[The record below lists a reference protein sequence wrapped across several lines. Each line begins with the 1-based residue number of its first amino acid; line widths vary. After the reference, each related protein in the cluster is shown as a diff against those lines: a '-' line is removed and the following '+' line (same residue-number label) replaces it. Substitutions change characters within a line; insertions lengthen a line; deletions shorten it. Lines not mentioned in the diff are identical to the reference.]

1 MSRIF
6 AIVMVALT
14 VLLLL
19 AGYMSAGGVSTSAST
34 PEAAVHSL
42 YDHVR
47 SHDLS
52 GAYRYVA
59 GASNVDERAFAR
71 DLGGRDGSLRTYSQL
86 QDVKTNVLHENDN
99 EAMVHA
105 ATHWSSAVGA
115 LYESRDLRVLKE
127 NGQWKVVWPA
137 DKAQNAP
144 PQVIPVN
151 FLRWDIVRR
160 SGEDDW
166 GAQNVE
172 EPHVR
177 IVSMNAI
184 EHETASGIKGV
195 IILGEIVNED
205 TVPAFVS
212 VGATLYGQNGQTL
225 GEESSFDKISHVLL
239 PKEVSPYRIDFP
251 GVRLADVKKAN
262 IQPNGLLVPA
272 SADPVIAVL
281 HQRLEDGGRGQKL
294 LKGELLNESGQTV
307 NIPHVL
313 ATYYDDSGRVIWVAD
328 GYVDHALQPQVAQ
341 PFAVQVRDDLPANS
355 HFRVTVNEYSIDR
368 QGL

>member
-19 AGYMSAGGVSTSAST
+19 AGYMSAGGVTASAST
-34 PEAAVHSL
+34 PEAAVRSL
-42 YDHVR
+42 FDRVR
-47 SHDLS
+47 SHDLA

-59 GASNVDERAFAR
+59 AASNVDQRAFAR

-86 QDVKTNVLHENDN
+86 QDVKTTVLHENDN
-99 EAMVHA
+99 DAVVHA

-115 LYESRDLRVLKE
+115 LYDTRDLHVVKE
-127 NGQWKVVWPA
+127 NGAWKVVWTA
-137 DKAQNAP
+137 EKAQNAP

-160 SGEDDW
+160 SGDDDW

-177 IVSMNAI
+177 VVSMNAI
-184 EHETASGIKGV
+184 ESQTAAGIKGV
-195 IILGEIVNED
+195 VILGEIVNED
-205 TVPAFVS
+205 VVPAFVS
-212 VGATLYGQNGQTL
+212 VGAILYGKNGDTL

-272 SADPVIAVL
+272 SADPVIAVV
-281 HQRLEDGGRGQKL
+281 HQRMEDGGRGQKL
-294 LKGELLNESGQTV
+294 LKGELLNESGQIV

-313 ATYYDDSGRVIWVAD
+313 ATYYDDAGHVVWVAD
-328 GYVDHALQPQVAQ
+328 GYVDHALQPMVPQ

-355 HFRVTVNEYSIDR
+355 RVRVTVNQYSIDR
-368 QGL
+368 QAQ